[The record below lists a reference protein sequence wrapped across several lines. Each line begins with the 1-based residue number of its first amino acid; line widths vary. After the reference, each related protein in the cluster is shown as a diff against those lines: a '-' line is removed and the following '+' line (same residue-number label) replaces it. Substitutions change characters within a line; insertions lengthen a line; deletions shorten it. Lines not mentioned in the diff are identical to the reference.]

1 MATISKLRIKGVDYD
16 IVDSTA
22 NSEIGS
28 IKDNF
33 LSKLEAMG
41 IYATKSDVDST
52 FVKKDDISF
61 ENNTLII
68 NK

>member
-41 IYATKSDVDST
+41 MYATKDDVDST

>member
-1 MATISKLRIKGVDYD
+1 MATVSKLRIKGVDYD

-41 IYATKSDVDST
+41 IYATKDDVDST

>member
-1 MATISKLRIKGVDYD
+1 MATVSKLRIKGVDYD

-41 IYATKSDVDST
+41 MYATKDDVDKT